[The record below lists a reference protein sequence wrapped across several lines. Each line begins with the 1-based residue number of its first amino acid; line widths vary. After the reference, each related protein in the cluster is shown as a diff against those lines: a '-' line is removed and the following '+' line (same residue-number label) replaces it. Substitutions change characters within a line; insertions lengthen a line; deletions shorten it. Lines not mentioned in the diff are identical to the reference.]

1 MRGSTKG
8 RQGEGSRARPWA
20 RAAAA
25 LVLAVPLV
33 QAACATGR
41 SYRVGEREMRGENY
55 DRAVLYLSRAVA
67 GKPDSTRY
75 KVALSRAK
83 QKAAQDHFVK
93 GQAYVQAQ
101 RWEAAIAEFQQVV

>member
-93 GQAYVQAQ
+93 GQAYVH
-101 RWEAAIAEFQQVV
+101 EFQQVV